1 MNASKTKWDTAD
13 VKERVMKIKNK
24 TANVFPFG
32 DTIVPDIPS
41 TKVKYSM
48 FTKEDMLKNY
58 EFGREEGWKEAYKYY
73 FGGFKNPKVVED
85 KK

>member
-1 MNASKTKWDTAD
+1 MTIK
-13 VKERVMKIKNK
+13 VKNK

-32 DTIVPDIPS
+32 DVIVPDIPF
-41 TKVKYSM
+41 TNKKPNVKGRV

-58 EFGREEGWKEAYKYY
+58 EFGWKEAYKYY